1 MEQHATAEV
10 SSSSSGLSA
19 LVKAANE
26 LFQVGKR
33 SLNWLKLPSL
43 PQARHHVFLWT
54 IVALG
59 QG

>member
-1 MEQHATAEV
+1 MPTAAGL

-33 SLNWLKLPSL
+33 SLN
-43 PQARHHVFLWT
+43 
-54 IVALG
+54 
-59 QG
+59 